1 MRFWIR
7 CRAPGWSKRSEAL
20 TRREAW
26 RLRRLTLEAMLRLCA
41 ARLLVRLV
49 PLRLW
54 RGRLGQLAP
63 AATGTADPAT
73 LQPAASADVA
83 QARRLALH
91 VERAAARLPFQTK
104 CLPRAIALT
113 RMLQARRQPYALRI
127 ATLSAH
133 ERGGSNDLHAWVEV
147 NGVKVIGDLPG
158 NWIVIVNLI
167 N

>member
-1 MRFWIR
+1 MRFWIK
-7 CRAPGWSKRSEAL
+7 CKAPGWSKRNEAL

-63 AATGTADPAT
+63 AATGTAEPADT
-73 LQPAASADVA
+73 AAAA

-104 CLPRAIALT
+104 CLPRAIALA

-127 ATLSAH
+127 ATLPAH

-158 NWIVIVNLI
+158 NWVVIVNLI